1 MTSDAADLELMRAST
16 LLESNP
22 AEAAQLARNILGY
35 LPQHEG
41 AQLLLAAASRRRGDS
56 VAATA
61 AIELACRQTPASALT
76 QLELGRTYAASGRNS
91 DALAAIQRALTLDPQ
106 LADGWRELA
115 ALHFLNGDIL
125 EGDCTYLKYCRLVP
139 DPHEFIDA
147 KVALAEGRLE
157 AAESVVSLRLRMAPH
172 DVVALY
178 LQGAVTARR
187 GDHGEAERIFN
198 ACLKLAPGYAAARF
212 DLARLLFVQQRVA
225 EVLPLVERLLAAEP
239 SNINYLSL
247 KAQAIR
253 FLGRNNEAIALMQQ
267 VVACSPNDAHMW
279 LVYGNLL
286 REIGEQS
293 RAIEAYRRAL
303 AARAGLSEAYW
314 ALANLK
320 TFRFTSEDLEI
331 MRQLLAKSP
340 AFGPGRV
347 HLEFALGKAH
357 EDASQF
363 EVSFKHY
370 ARGNALHRAT
380 MDYEPASTT
389 AFVQRCKAVYTK
401 KNFADR
407 SFWGNASIEPIFIV
421 GLPRSG
427 STLLEQILA
436 SHSQIE
442 GTREL
447 LDLPAMVTKL
457 ISQRDPDGE
466 LKYPEPVVSL
476 DRIEIET
483 MAAQYLE
490 QTKAY
495 RPLGKPRF
503 VDKMLGN
510 FNHVGLIHL
519 MFPHASI
526 IDTRRHPLACGFSC
540 YKQLFARGMNFTYEF
555 DDIGRCYRDYFEL
568 MEHLDQV
575 LSDRVHRVYY
585 EQLVADPEDEV
596 RRLLNYCR
604 LPFETECL
612 RFYDNRRV
620 VQTVSSEQV
629 RRPIYSDEVNKWR
642 NYEPW
647 LGPLKDVLGDLI
659 DRYPIT

>member
-1 MTSDAADLELMRAST
+1 M
-16 LLESNP
+16 LLESDP
-22 AEAAQLARNILGY
+22 AEAAQLARNILSY

-41 AQLLLAAASRRRGDS
+41 AQLLLTAASRRSGDS
-56 VAATA
+56 VAATT
-61 AIELACRQTPASALT
+61 AIESACRDSPTSSLM

-91 DALAAIQRALTLDPQ
+91 DALAAIQRAVTLDPQ

-115 ALHFLNGDIL
+115 ALHFLNGHNL
-125 EGDCTYLKYCRLVP
+125 EGDTTYLKYYQLVSE
-139 DPHEFIDA
+139 PHELIDA
-147 KVALAEGRLE
+147 KVAFAEGRLE
-157 AAESVVSLRLRMAPH
+157 AAEAVVRLRLRLAPG

-178 LQGAVTARR
+178 LLGAVAARR
-187 GDHGEAERIFN
+187 GDQGEAERIFN
-198 ACLKLAPGYAAARF
+198 ACLDLAPGYATARF

-225 EVLPLVERLLAAEP
+225 EVIPLIERLLAAEP
-239 SNINYLSL
+239 SEINYLSL

-253 FLGRNNEAIALMQQ
+253 FLGRNDEAIALMQQ

-286 REIGEQS
+286 REIGEQN

-320 TFRFTSEDLEI
+320 TFRFTSSDLET

-340 AFGPGRV
+340 AFGPSRV

-357 EDASQF
+357 EDARQF
-363 EVSFKHY
+363 EISFTHY

-380 MDYEPASTT
+380 MDYEPSTT
-389 AFVQRCKAVYTK
+389 TAYVQRSKAVYTK
-401 KNFADR
+401 KFFADR
-407 SFWGNASIEPIFIV
+407 SSWGISSNDPIFIV

-466 LKYPEPVVSL
+466 LKYPEPVASL
-476 DRIEIET
+476 ARIEIET

-490 QTKAY
+490 QTKVY

-540 YKQLFARGMNFTYEF
+540 YKQLFARGMNFTYEL
-555 DDIGRCYRDYFEL
+555 DDIGRCYRDYFDL

-575 LSDRVHRVYY
+575 LTDRVHRVHY
-585 EQLVADPEDEV
+585 EQLVADFENEV

-604 LPFETECL
+604 LPFEAECL
-612 RFYDNRRV
+612 RFYDNRRI

-629 RRPIYSDEVNKWR
+629 RRPIFSDEVNKWR

-659 DRYPIT
+659 DRYPTT

>member
-1 MTSDAADLELMRAST
+1 MLLDSD
-16 LLESNP
+16 P
-22 AEAAQLARNILGY
+22 AQAAQLARNILF
-35 LPQHEG
+35 LMPQHEG
-41 AQLLLAAASRRRGDS
+41 ARLLLATASRRRGDS
-56 VAATA
+56 VAATTL
-61 AIELACRQTPASALT
+61 IESACHENPASPLM

-91 DALAAIQRALTLDPQ
+91 EALVAIQQAVTLDPQ

-115 ALHFLNGDIL
+115 ALHFIKGHIL
-125 EGDCTYLKYCRLVP
+125 EGDAADLKYCQLVSES
-139 DPHEFIDA
+139 HELIDA
-147 KVALAEGRLE
+147 KVALSEGRLE
-157 AAESVVSLRLRMAPH
+157 AAEAVVRQRLQMAPR

-178 LQGAVTARR
+178 LLGALAARR
-187 GDHGEAERIFN
+187 ADPIAAERIFN
-198 ACLKLAPGYAAARF
+198 ACLELAPGYAAARL

-225 EVLPLVERLLAAEP
+225 EVIPLVERLLATEP
-239 SNINYLSL
+239 REIKYLSL

-253 FLGRNNEAIALMQQ
+253 FLGCNDEAIALMEQ
-267 VVACSPNDAHMW
+267 VIAYSPNDAHMW

-286 REIGEQS
+286 REIGEQN

-303 AARAGLSEAYW
+303 AARAGFTEPYW

-320 TFRFTSEDLEI
+320 TFRFTEEDLET

-340 AFGPGRV
+340 AFGPSRV

-357 EDASQF
+357 EDARQF

-370 ARGNALHRAT
+370 ASGNALHRAT
-380 MDYEPASTT
+380 IDYEPATTT
-389 AFVQRCKAVYTK
+389 AYVQRSNTMYTK
-401 KNFADR
+401 KFFDAR
-407 SFWGNASIEPIFIV
+407 SLWGNASIEPIFIV

-457 ISQRDPDGE
+457 ISHRDPDGE
-466 LKYPEPVVSL
+466 AKYPEPVAFL
-476 DRIEIET
+476 ARTEIET
-483 MAAQYLE
+483 MAAQYLD
-490 QTKAY
+490 QTKVY

-510 FNHVGLIHL
+510 FNHIGLIHL
-519 MFPHASI
+519 MLPRASI
-526 IDTRRHPLACGFSC
+526 IDVRRHPIACSFSC
-540 YKQLFARGMNFTYEF
+540 YKQLFAHGMNFSYEL
-555 DDIGRCYRDYFEL
+555 DDIGRCYRDYFDL

-575 LSDRVHRVYY
+575 LTGRVHRVHY
-585 EQLVADPEDEV
+585 EQLVADPEREV
-596 RRLLNYCR
+596 RRLLNYCQV
-604 LPFETECL
+604 PFEAECL
-612 RFYDNRRV
+612 RFYANRRV

-629 RRPIYSDEVNKWR
+629 RQPIYSDEVNKWR

-647 LGPLKDVLGDLI
+647 LEPLKDVLGDLI
-659 DRYPIT
+659 HRYPTT